1 MGARRQKTLVTVGVV
16 TMIIIATLVVAIR
29 FDINSFKPRI
39 ETAASEATGL
49 EVRIKGRMG
58 ITIFPFGISA
68 NDIHVAG
75 REGEIL
81 SLKKLKLGGELI
93 PLLKQQL
100 SFTRCELIKPTIT
113 IVKDDAGNYN
123 FKSSDK
129 KSMGKGQ
136 GTESNFFK
144 ELKLSQGELVYL
156 DRKSGAKTEFKEIN
170 LELKDLSVGNAP
182 GGMVKNASFVGTFH
196 CKEVLQKY
204 LRIENLN
211 APVVAVRGLY
221 RFQPLTMGTLVTLS
235 KKTGEKT
242 EWKDISLA
250 IKDCSVAGNSGAIT
264 KNISFTGNMEC
275 LSVRR
280 KELRI
285 DNVKGPLR
293 VDRGDIFLKPFT
305 ADIFDAKGEGDLAV
319 DRSGVDAEYTLN
331 LKISKLDFAKIEETF
346 GAKKVIG
353 GKGDLYASLTLK
365 EKGGRTLL
373 GSMDGAFSLRGSNL
387 VVYTMDLDKVLSLY
401 EASQEF
407 NLVDLGAFFIV
418 GPLTN
423 VVLTGDFSRQ
433 TRRGQGVITQF
444 ISHWKIKDG
453 VATATDCALAT
464 RHNRLA
470 LKGRL
475 NLLNKRYDNVIVALL
490 DDKGCATF
498 KQGISGPFNKPQIG
512 AVSGFESLGPIYNL
526 YRKAERF
533 VQGGRCEV
541 FYNGSVRQP

>member
-1 MGARRQKTLVTVGVV
+1 MGTRKKILMLAGVLSLTVIVSL
-16 TMIIIATLVVAIR
+16 AVAIR

-49 EVRIKGRMG
+49 DVRIKGRMG
-58 ITIFPFGISA
+58 IVFFPFGVSA
-68 NDIHVAG
+68 HDIHVTG
-75 REGEIL
+75 QGGEIL
-81 SLKKLKLGGELI
+81 SIKKLKLGGELI
-93 PLLKQQL
+93 FFLKKQL
-100 SFTRCELIKPTIT
+100 KFTRCELVEPTMT
-113 IVKDDAGNYN
+113 VVKDDAGNYN
-123 FKSSDK
+123 FKNSGK
-129 KSMGKGQ
+129 KSMEKGP
-136 GTESNFFK
+136 GAESGFFK
-144 ELKLSQGELVYL
+144 ELKLSRGELVYL
-156 DRKSGAKTEFKEIN
+156 DRKTGAKTEFKEIN

-182 GGMVKNASFVGTFH
+182 GGMVRNASFVGTFH
-196 CKEVLQKY
+196 CKEVLQKH

-211 APVVAVRGLY
+211 APVVAVRGIY
-221 RFQPLTMGTLVTLS
+221 SFQPLVMGTLVS
-235 KKTGEKT
+235 QNKKTGEKT
-242 EWKDISLA
+242 EWKDISLS
-250 IKDCSVAGNSGAIT
+250 IRDCSVAGNSGAIT

-275 LSVRR
+275 RSVRR

-305 ADIFDAKGEGDLAV
+305 VDIFDAKGEGDLAV
-319 DRSGVDAEYTLN
+319 DRSGVDAEYKLN
-331 LKISKLDFAKIEETF
+331 LKVSKLDFAKIEETF

-365 EKGGRTLL
+365 GGRTLL
-373 GSMDGAFSLRGSNL
+373 GSLDGAFSLRGSNL

-423 VVLTGDFSRQ
+423 VVLTGDFSSQ
-433 TRRGQGVITQF
+433 TRGGQGVITQF

-453 VATATDCALAT
+453 VAAATDCALAT

-475 NLLNKRYDNVIVALL
+475 NLLSKRYDNMIVALL
-490 DDKGCATF
+490 DDKGCVKF
-498 KQGISGPFNKPQIG
+498 KQSVSGSFSKPQIG
-512 AVSGFESLGPIYNL
+512 AVSGFETLGPIYTL